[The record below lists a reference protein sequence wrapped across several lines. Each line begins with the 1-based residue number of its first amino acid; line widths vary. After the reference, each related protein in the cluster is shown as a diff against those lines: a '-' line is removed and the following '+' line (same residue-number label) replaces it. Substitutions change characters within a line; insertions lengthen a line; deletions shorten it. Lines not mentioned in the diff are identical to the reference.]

1 MEKEDKKIGQLIV
14 TKNKIKYIMTT
25 NLSPTM
31 SIILLNVNGLKTQ
44 LKGNLW
50 LYLKTGQ
57 FCVF

>member
-31 SIILLNVNGLKTQ
+31 SIISLNVNGLKTQ
-44 LKGNLW
+44 LKGNL
-50 LYLKTGQ
+50 
-57 FCVF
+57 